1 MKKIMWVVSLLI
13 TVLFTEAQTSNNS
26 LPNTL
31 LWRITG
37 KNLTKPSYLFGTMHM
52 LCAEDI
58 ELSDSLKN
66 AIKASDKV
74 YLELDMNNLM
84 EMMGAMTHM
93 SMRNDTTLADL
104 LTPEEY
110 KKVKTYFS
118 DHVSMLPFSML
129 ETYKPLL
136 TAATLMEQSN
146 KCEHMI
152 AMEELIMQEAR
163 EDHKEIKGLETMN
176 YQLSIFDSI
185 PYKVQAKQLFDMIS
199 NMNKSDDD
207 KDMEELTNAYRL
219 QQLNKMEELTKK
231 DVGIR
236 DYANLLLYNRNRN
249 WAQKLDIL
257 LPENSLIIAVGA
269 GHLPGEKGV
278 INLLKRAGYK
288 VEPVKNDMSKK
299 KTRDI

>member
-1 MKKIMWVVSLLI
+1 MKKISWIVSLLI
-13 TVLFTEAQTSNNS
+13 TALFTEAQTVNNT

-31 LWRITG
+31 LWRISG

-66 AIKASDKV
+66 AIKSADKV

-84 EMMGAMTHM
+84 EMMGAMSHM

-110 KKVKTYFS
+110 KKVKAYFTE
-118 DHVSMLPFSML
+118 HMSMLPFSML

-136 TAATLMEQSN
+136 TASTLMEQSN
-146 KCEHMI
+146 KCDHII

-185 PYKVQAKQLFDMIS
+185 PYKVQAKQLVEMIN
-199 NMNKSDDD
+199 NMGKSDDD
-207 KDMEELTNAYRL
+207 KDMEELSNAYRM

-236 DYANLLLYNRNRN
+236 DYANLLLYNRNKN
-249 WAQKLDIL
+249 WAKKLDGL
-257 LPENSLIIAVGA
+257 LPQNSLIIAVGA